1 MLVSLRPSREHR
13 PQCINLI
20 NPACALGEHRTS
32 VGGTPLILPAGGQRH
47 GRKSNPVD

>member
-13 PQCINLI
+13 PQWINLI